1 MLLALLTSPAGGF
14 LAPNRANADI
24 LLVANWVEK
33 LPLGAA
39 TSQTQWLR
47 NRAVDFDRSCW
58 ALLMTFAGCATT
70 SAQTLQPNIYVMRHL
85 QTPAGV
91 TDPDLT
97 DEGQRYAGLV
107 NEWFRR
113 DPPTVIYVSNTK
125 RAQQTAEPLAQ
136 RLKLAPKVYNPAD
149 TPGLVASVL
158 KESGTV
164 LVVGHSNTVPE
175 IIASLGGERPREL
188 THEDFG
194 DIWHVAVPDRLT
206 THVRIE

>member
-1 MLLALLTSPAGGF
+1 ML
-14 LAPNRANADI
+14 
-24 LLVANWVEK
+24 
-33 LPLGAA
+33 
-39 TSQTQWLR
+39 
-47 NRAVDFDRSCW
+47 

-70 SAQTLQPNIYVMRHL
+70 SPETLQPNIYVMRHL
-85 QTPAGV
+85 HTPAGV
-91 TDPDLT
+91 TNPDLRLKASDMPVWST
-97 DEGQRYAGLV
+97 SGFA
-107 NEWFRR
+107 R

-158 KESGTV
+158 KELGTV

-194 DIWHVAVPDRLT
+194 DIWHVAGPGRLT
-206 THVRIE
+206 THVRIN